1 MAETGVRLFANAER
15 DDARIP
21 RFSGRYED
29 LPKFKEDVEW
39 WVEGLDLES
48 TRRYNLAV
56 RFANKQTVPSVETR
70 VRS

>member
-1 MAETGVRLFANAER
+1 MTETGVRAFNDAER

-48 TRRYNLAV
+48 TRRYRLCPLSRPESAL
-56 RFANKQTVPSVETR
+56 
-70 VRS
+70 